1 MHRDHRPRS
10 TLSLRSLVTL
20 AATGVFLACLPGAA
34 QAQTGPVVE
43 VLDGDGSVRAPDR
56 YDARHQRRQAGTLTI
71 RRPQQQQPPNTT
83 VIVVP
88 EPRLTPPMTQPPPT
102 PSDDAYR
109 RERRRGNGYLAF
121 GAQSGV
127 FLGIGGGLAL
137 ALAGDQT
144 RVGASVG
151 ALAAPI
157 LGAAL
162 AGLMRRW
169 ARNDHWREGP
179 GQVMAGIYPGA
190 IQGAL
195 FAGSIMHTFGLEGQQ
210 RNRTLGLAI
219 GATTLLSMVLHG
231 NAAEAAPKRAGLYYA
246 TLAVAALVT
255 LPFAHAFDKPEAML
269 YGTTAAGA
277 VHLVLTGMAPTIRW

>member
-1 MHRDHRPRS
+1 
-10 TLSLRSLVTL
+10 
-20 AATGVFLACLPGAA
+20 
-34 QAQTGPVVE
+34 VE
-43 VLDGDGSVRAPDR
+43 VLDPDGPVRSPDR
-56 YDARHQRRQAGTLTI
+56 YDARGQRRQAGPLTI
-71 RRPQQQQPPNTT
+71 RRPNPQPPNTT

-88 EPRLTPPMTQPPPT
+88 EPRLTPPMTQPARP
-102 PSDDAYR
+102 DRDARR

-127 FLGIGGGLAL
+127 FLGLGGGLAL
-137 ALAGDQT
+137 ALAGERD
-144 RVGASVG
+144 RVGATVG
-151 ALAAPI
+151 SLAAPI

-162 AGLMRRW
+162 AGLLRRW

-179 GQVMAGIYPGA
+179 GQAMAGIYPGA

-195 FAGSIMHTFGLEGQQ
+195 FAGSIMHAFGLDEGQA

-246 TLAVAALVT
+246 TLAVAALAI
-255 LPFAHAFDKPEAML
+255 LPFAHAYDKPEAIL

-277 VHLVLTGMAPTIRW
+277 VHLVLTGMAPTLRW